1 MRIPPSILRIRIA
14 SPTTRFGLW
23 LPLFLAWPLVGLAAL
38 LLAPF
43 VVAASLVLWPKGRG
57 RRLLLAGPRL
67 FELAVALRGL
77 KIEVEE
83 TDARVFIY
91 IV

>member
-1 MRIPPSILRIRIA
+1 MRLPPSIVRIRAITPA
-14 SPTTRFGLW
+14 KSFGLW
-23 LPLFLAWPLVGLAAL
+23 LPVFLIWPLVGLVAM

-43 VVAASLVLWPKGRG
+43 VMTTALVLWPSGHG
-57 RRLLLAGPRL
+57 PRLLLAGPRL
-67 FELAVALRGL
+67 FELAMSLRRL

-83 TDARVFIY
+83 PDKRFLIH

>member
-1 MRIPPSILRIRIA
+1 MRLPPSIIRIRIV
-14 SPTTRFGLW
+14 SPTRSFSLW
-23 LPLFLAWPLVGLAAL
+23 LPLFLTWPLVGLAAL

-43 VVAASLVLWPKGRG
+43 VVTAALILWPAGGG

-67 FELAVALRGL
+67 FELAMALRGL
-77 KIEVEE
+77 RIEVEE
-83 TDARVFIY
+83 PDTRFLIH

>member
-1 MRIPPSILRIRIA
+1 MRLPPSILRIRIV
-14 SPTTRFGLW
+14 SPTTSFGLW

-43 VVAASLVLWPKGRG
+43 VVAVALVLWPAGRG

-83 TDARVFIY
+83 TGTLVFVY